1 MKDYTKYIIGF
12 LLIFIGLILGLNAFG
27 ITNINLFFSGWWT
40 LFIIIPSL
48 VGLINDKEKTS
59 SLIFL
64 IIGVWLFL
72 AERDLI
78 EYELLI
84 KLLLPVI
91 LISIGLLLVFK
102 DVLSINGKEIKKIK
116 ELEYIYKEFYSNRRS
131 LNYRIEIYAENEIC
145 KIQIYSEQEDT
156 ANDENPPECTE
167 KWERDNKDIVD
178 WLTKHNLFEGFDF
191 VDYRWTK
198 EFKFPYEYT
207 NLYDLKEK
215 LIKCLNED
223 VESIYS
229 GE

>member
-102 DVLSINGKEIKKIK
+102 DVLSINGKEIKKINANNK
-116 ELEYIYKEFYSNRRS
+116 ENNNYIAVFGSQDLKFEDEKVENLDLKS
-131 LNYRIEIYAENEIC
+131 LFGGIKLDLRDAKIE
-145 KIQIYSEQEDT
+145 
-156 ANDENPPECTE
+156 
-167 KWERDNKDIVD
+167 KDIVINTLSVFGGID
-178 WLTKHNLFEGFDF
+178 IYVPDDVKVKVSSTPFFGGVEVKRGKQSSKKGITIYLNSVCIFGG
-191 VDYRWTK
+191 VDVK
-198 EFKFPYEYT
+198 
-207 NLYDLKEK
+207 
-215 LIKCLNED
+215 
-223 VESIYS
+223 
-229 GE
+229 

>member
-12 LLIFIGLILGLNAFG
+12 LLIFIGLILGFNAFG

-102 DVLSINGKEIKKIK
+102 DVLSINGKEIKKINANNK
-116 ELEYIYKEFYSNRRS
+116 ESNNYIAVFGSQDLKFEDEKVENLDLKS
-131 LNYRIEIYAENEIC
+131 LFGGIKLDLRDAKIE
-145 KIQIYSEQEDT
+145 
-156 ANDENPPECTE
+156 
-167 KWERDNKDIVD
+167 KDIVINTLSVFGGID
-178 WLTKHNLFEGFDF
+178 IYVPDDVKVKVSSTPFFGGVEVKRKKQSSNKEITIYLNSVCIFGG
-191 VDYRWTK
+191 VDVK
-198 EFKFPYEYT
+198 
-207 NLYDLKEK
+207 
-215 LIKCLNED
+215 
-223 VESIYS
+223 
-229 GE
+229 

>member
-102 DVLSINGKEIKKIK
+102 DVLSINGKEIKKINANNK
-116 ELEYIYKEFYSNRRS
+116 ESNNYIAVFGS
-131 LNYRIEIYAENEIC
+131 
-145 KIQIYSEQEDT
+145 Q
-156 ANDENPPECTE
+156 
-167 KWERDNKDIVD
+167 
-178 WLTKHNLFEGFDF
+178 
-191 VDYRWTK
+191 
-198 EFKFPYEYT
+198 
-207 NLYDLKEK
+207 DLKFEDDKVENLDLKSLFGGIKLDLRDAKIEK
-215 LIKCLNED
+215 DTVINTLSVFGGIDIYVPDDVKVKVSSTPFFGGVEVKRKKQSSKKEITIYLNSVCIFGGVD
-223 VESIYS
+223 VK
-229 GE
+229 

>member
-102 DVLSINGKEIKKIK
+102 DVLSINGKEIKKINANNK
-116 ELEYIYKEFYSNRRS
+116 ESNNYIAVFGSQDLKFEDEKVENLDLKS
-131 LNYRIEIYAENEIC
+131 LFGGIKLDLRVAKIE
-145 KIQIYSEQEDT
+145 
-156 ANDENPPECTE
+156 
-167 KWERDNKDIVD
+167 KDIVINTLSVFGGID
-178 WLTKHNLFEGFDF
+178 IYVPDDVKVKVSSTPFFGGVEVKRGKQSSKKEITIYLNSVCIFGG
-191 VDYRWTK
+191 VDVK
-198 EFKFPYEYT
+198 
-207 NLYDLKEK
+207 
-215 LIKCLNED
+215 
-223 VESIYS
+223 
-229 GE
+229 

>member
-1 MKDYTKYIIGF
+1 MKNYTKYIIGF

-102 DVLSINGKEIKKIK
+102 DVLSINGKEIKKINANNK
-116 ELEYIYKEFYSNRRS
+116 ESNNYIAVFGSQDLKFEDEKVENLDLKS
-131 LNYRIEIYAENEIC
+131 LFGGIKLDLRDAKIE
-145 KIQIYSEQEDT
+145 
-156 ANDENPPECTE
+156 
-167 KWERDNKDIVD
+167 KDIVINTLSVFGGID
-178 WLTKHNLFEGFDF
+178 IYVPDDVKVKVSSTPFFGGVEVKRKKQSSNKEITIYLNSVCIFGG
-191 VDYRWTK
+191 VDVK
-198 EFKFPYEYT
+198 
-207 NLYDLKEK
+207 
-215 LIKCLNED
+215 
-223 VESIYS
+223 
-229 GE
+229 

>member
-1 MKDYTKYIIGF
+1 MKKVNTVIIGI
-12 LLIFIGLILGLNAFG
+12 LFIIVGVIVGFNSFG

-64 IIGVWLFL
+64 IVGVWLFL

-102 DVLSINGKEIKKIK
+102 DVLSINGKEIKKINANNK
-116 ELEYIYKEFYSNRRS
+116 ESNNYIAVFGSQDLKFEDEKVENLDLKS
-131 LNYRIEIYAENEIC
+131 LFGGIKLDLRDAKIE
-145 KIQIYSEQEDT
+145 
-156 ANDENPPECTE
+156 
-167 KWERDNKDIVD
+167 KDIVINTLSVFGGID
-178 WLTKHNLFEGFDF
+178 IYVPDDVKVKVSSTPFFGGVEVKRGKQSSKKEITIYLNSVCIFGG
-191 VDYRWTK
+191 VDVK
-198 EFKFPYEYT
+198 
-207 NLYDLKEK
+207 
-215 LIKCLNED
+215 
-223 VESIYS
+223 
-229 GE
+229 

>member
-72 AERDLI
+72 AERDL
-78 EYELLI
+78 
-84 KLLLPVI
+84 LPVI

-102 DVLSINGKEIKKIK
+102 DVLSINGKEIKKINANNK
-116 ELEYIYKEFYSNRRS
+116 ESNNYIAVFGSQDLKFEDEKVENLDLKS
-131 LNYRIEIYAENEIC
+131 LFGGIKLDLRDAKIE
-145 KIQIYSEQEDT
+145 
-156 ANDENPPECTE
+156 
-167 KWERDNKDIVD
+167 KDIVINTLSVFGGID
-178 WLTKHNLFEGFDF
+178 IYVPDGVKVKVSSTPFFGGVEVKRKKQSNNKEITIYLNSVCIFGG
-191 VDYRWTK
+191 VDVK
-198 EFKFPYEYT
+198 
-207 NLYDLKEK
+207 
-215 LIKCLNED
+215 
-223 VESIYS
+223 
-229 GE
+229 

>member
-102 DVLSINGKEIKKIK
+102 DVLSINGKEIKKINANNK
-116 ELEYIYKEFYSNRRS
+116 ENNNYIAVFGSQDLKFEDEKVENLDLKS
-131 LNYRIEIYAENEIC
+131 LLGGIKLDLRDAKIE
-145 KIQIYSEQEDT
+145 
-156 ANDENPPECTE
+156 
-167 KWERDNKDIVD
+167 KDIVINTLSVFGGID
-178 WLTKHNLFEGFDF
+178 IYVPDDVKVKVSSTPFFGGVEVKRGKQSSKKEITIYLNSVCIFGG
-191 VDYRWTK
+191 VDVK
-198 EFKFPYEYT
+198 
-207 NLYDLKEK
+207 
-215 LIKCLNED
+215 
-223 VESIYS
+223 
-229 GE
+229 

>member
-102 DVLSINGKEIKKIK
+102 DVLSINGKEIKKINANNK
-116 ELEYIYKEFYSNRRS
+116 ESNNYIAVFGSQDLKFEDEKVENLDLKS
-131 LNYRIEIYAENEIC
+131 LFGGIKLDLRDARIE
-145 KIQIYSEQEDT
+145 
-156 ANDENPPECTE
+156 
-167 KWERDNKDIVD
+167 KDIVINTLSVFGGID
-178 WLTKHNLFEGFDF
+178 IYVPDGVKVKVSSTPFFGGVEVKRGKQSSKKEITIYLNSVCIFGG
-191 VDYRWTK
+191 VDVK
-198 EFKFPYEYT
+198 
-207 NLYDLKEK
+207 
-215 LIKCLNED
+215 
-223 VESIYS
+223 
-229 GE
+229 

>member
-102 DVLSINGKEIKKIK
+102 DVLSINGKEIKKINANNK
-116 ELEYIYKEFYSNRRS
+116 ESNNYIAVFGSQDLKFEDEKVENLDLKS
-131 LNYRIEIYAENEIC
+131 LFGGLKLDLRDAKIE
-145 KIQIYSEQEDT
+145 
-156 ANDENPPECTE
+156 
-167 KWERDNKDIVD
+167 KDIVINTLSVFGGID
-178 WLTKHNLFEGFDF
+178 IYAPDDVKVKVSSTPFFGGVEVKRKKQSSKKEITIYLNSVCIFGG
-191 VDYRWTK
+191 VDVK
-198 EFKFPYEYT
+198 
-207 NLYDLKEK
+207 
-215 LIKCLNED
+215 
-223 VESIYS
+223 
-229 GE
+229 

>member
-102 DVLSINGKEIKKIK
+102 DVLSINGKEIKKINANNK
-116 ELEYIYKEFYSNRRS
+116 ESNNYIAVFGSQDLKFEDEKVENLDLKS
-131 LNYRIEIYAENEIC
+131 LFGGIKLDLRDAKIE
-145 KIQIYSEQEDT
+145 
-156 ANDENPPECTE
+156 
-167 KWERDNKDIVD
+167 KDIVINTLSVFGGID
-178 WLTKHNLFEGFDF
+178 IYVPDDVKVKVSSTPLFGGVEVKRGKQSSKKEITIYLNSVCIFGG
-191 VDYRWTK
+191 VDVK
-198 EFKFPYEYT
+198 
-207 NLYDLKEK
+207 
-215 LIKCLNED
+215 
-223 VESIYS
+223 
-229 GE
+229 

>member
-48 VGLINDKEKTS
+48 VGLINDKEKTL

-102 DVLSINGKEIKKIK
+102 DVLSINGKEIKKINANNK
-116 ELEYIYKEFYSNRRS
+116 ESNNYIAVFGSQDLKFEDEKVENLDLKS
-131 LNYRIEIYAENEIC
+131 LFGGIKLDLRDAKIE
-145 KIQIYSEQEDT
+145 
-156 ANDENPPECTE
+156 
-167 KWERDNKDIVD
+167 KDIVINTLSVFGGID
-178 WLTKHNLFEGFDF
+178 IYVPNDVKVKVSSTPFFGGVEVKRKKQSSNKEITIYLNSVCIFGG
-191 VDYRWTK
+191 VDVK
-198 EFKFPYEYT
+198 
-207 NLYDLKEK
+207 
-215 LIKCLNED
+215 
-223 VESIYS
+223 
-229 GE
+229 

>member
-102 DVLSINGKEIKKIK
+102 DVLSINGKEIKKINAINK
-116 ELEYIYKEFYSNRRS
+116 ESNNYIAVFGSQDLKFEDEKVENLDLKS
-131 LNYRIEIYAENEIC
+131 LFGGIKLDLRDAKIE
-145 KIQIYSEQEDT
+145 
-156 ANDENPPECTE
+156 
-167 KWERDNKDIVD
+167 KDIVINTLSVFGGID
-178 WLTKHNLFEGFDF
+178 IYVPDDVKVKVSSTPFFGGVEVKRGKQSSKKEITIYLNSVCIFGG
-191 VDYRWTK
+191 VDVK
-198 EFKFPYEYT
+198 
-207 NLYDLKEK
+207 
-215 LIKCLNED
+215 
-223 VESIYS
+223 
-229 GE
+229 

>member
-102 DVLSINGKEIKKIK
+102 DVLSINGKEIKKINANNK
-116 ELEYIYKEFYSNRRS
+116 ESNNYIAVFGSQDLKFEDEKVENLDLKS
-131 LNYRIEIYAENEIC
+131 LFVGIKLDLRDAKIE
-145 KIQIYSEQEDT
+145 
-156 ANDENPPECTE
+156 
-167 KWERDNKDIVD
+167 KDIVINTLSVFGGID
-178 WLTKHNLFEGFDF
+178 IYVPDDVKVKVSSTPFFGGVEVKRGKQSSKKEITIYLNSVCIFGG
-191 VDYRWTK
+191 VDVK
-198 EFKFPYEYT
+198 
-207 NLYDLKEK
+207 
-215 LIKCLNED
+215 
-223 VESIYS
+223 
-229 GE
+229 

>member
-102 DVLSINGKEIKKIK
+102 DVLSINGKEIKKINANNK
-116 ELEYIYKEFYSNRRS
+116 ESNNYIAVFGSQDLKFEDEKVENLDLKTLFGGIKLDLRDAK
-131 LNYRIEIYAENEIC
+131 IE
-145 KIQIYSEQEDT
+145 
-156 ANDENPPECTE
+156 
-167 KWERDNKDIVD
+167 KDIVINTLSVFGGID
-178 WLTKHNLFEGFDF
+178 IYVPDDVKVKVSSTPFFGGVEVKREKQSSKKEITIYLNSVCIFGG
-191 VDYRWTK
+191 VDVK
-198 EFKFPYEYT
+198 
-207 NLYDLKEK
+207 
-215 LIKCLNED
+215 
-223 VESIYS
+223 
-229 GE
+229 

>member
-12 LLIFIGLILGLNAFG
+12 LVIFIGLILGLNAFG

-48 VGLINDKEKTS
+48 VGLINDKDKTS

-78 EYELLI
+78 EYELLV

-102 DVLSINGKEIKKIK
+102 DVLSINGKEIKKINANNK
-116 ELEYIYKEFYSNRRS
+116 DNNDYIAVFGSQDLKFDNEK
-131 LNYRIEIYAENEIC
+131 IENMDLKSIFGGI
-145 KIQIYSEQEDT
+145 KLDL
-156 ANDENPPECTE
+156 
-167 KWERDNKDIVD
+167 RDAVIEKDIVINTLSVFGGID
-178 WLTKHNLFEGFDF
+178 IYVPENVKVKVSSTPFFGG
-191 VDYRWTK
+191 VDVKRRKGDSKNEVTVY
-198 EFKFPYEYT
+198 
-207 NLYDLKEK
+207 
-215 LIKCLNED
+215 LNSVCIFGGVD
-223 VESIYS
+223 VKW
-229 GE
+229 

>member
-102 DVLSINGKEIKKIK
+102 DVLSINGKEIKKINANNK
-116 ELEYIYKEFYSNRRS
+116 ESNNYIAVFGSQDLKFEDDKVENLDLKS
-131 LNYRIEIYAENEIC
+131 LFGGIKLDLRDAKIE
-145 KIQIYSEQEDT
+145 
-156 ANDENPPECTE
+156 
-167 KWERDNKDIVD
+167 KDIVINTLSVFGGID
-178 WLTKHNLFEGFDF
+178 IYVPDDVKVKVSSTPFFGGVEVKRKKQSSKKEITIYLNSVCIFGG
-191 VDYRWTK
+191 VDVK
-198 EFKFPYEYT
+198 
-207 NLYDLKEK
+207 
-215 LIKCLNED
+215 
-223 VESIYS
+223 
-229 GE
+229 

>member
-78 EYELLI
+78 EYELLV
-84 KLLLPVI
+84 KLLLPVV

-102 DVLSINGKEIKKIK
+102 DVLSINGKEIKKINANNK
-116 ELEYIYKEFYSNRRS
+116 ESNNYIAVFGSQDLKFEDEKVENLDLKS
-131 LNYRIEIYAENEIC
+131 LFGGIKLDLRDAKIE
-145 KIQIYSEQEDT
+145 
-156 ANDENPPECTE
+156 
-167 KWERDNKDIVD
+167 KDIVINTLSVFGGID
-178 WLTKHNLFEGFDF
+178 IYVPDDVKVKVSSTPFFGGVEVKRKKQSSNKEITIYLNSVCIFGG
-191 VDYRWTK
+191 VDVK
-198 EFKFPYEYT
+198 
-207 NLYDLKEK
+207 
-215 LIKCLNED
+215 
-223 VESIYS
+223 
-229 GE
+229 

>member
-102 DVLSINGKEIKKIK
+102 DVLSINGKEIKKINANNK
-116 ELEYIYKEFYSNRRS
+116 ENNNYIAVFGSQDLKFEDEKVENLDLKS
-131 LNYRIEIYAENEIC
+131 LFGGIKLDLRDVKIE
-145 KIQIYSEQEDT
+145 
-156 ANDENPPECTE
+156 
-167 KWERDNKDIVD
+167 KDIVINTLSVFGGID
-178 WLTKHNLFEGFDF
+178 IYVPDDVKVKVSSTPFFGGVEVKRKKQSSKKEITIYLNSVCIFGG
-191 VDYRWTK
+191 VDVK
-198 EFKFPYEYT
+198 
-207 NLYDLKEK
+207 
-215 LIKCLNED
+215 
-223 VESIYS
+223 
-229 GE
+229 

>member
-48 VGLINDKEKTS
+48 VGLINDKDKTS

-78 EYELLI
+78 EYELLV

-116 ELEYIYKEFYSNRRS
+116 ANNKDNNDYIAVFGSQDLKFDNEK
-131 LNYRIEIYAENEIC
+131 IENMDLKSIFGGI
-145 KIQIYSEQEDT
+145 KLDL
-156 ANDENPPECTE
+156 
-167 KWERDNKDIVD
+167 RDAIIEKDIVINTLSVFGGID
-178 WLTKHNLFEGFDF
+178 IYVPENVKVKVSSTPFFGG
-191 VDYRWTK
+191 VDVKRRK
-198 EFKFPYEYT
+198 EDSK
-207 NLYDLKEK
+207 KE
-215 LIKCLNED
+215 ITVYLNSVCIFGGVD
-223 VESIYS
+223 VKW
-229 GE
+229 

>member
-48 VGLINDKEKTS
+48 VGLINDKDKTS

-78 EYELLI
+78 EYELLV

-102 DVLSINGKEIKKIK
+102 DVLSINGKEIKKINANNK
-116 ELEYIYKEFYSNRRS
+116 DNNDYIAVFGSQDLKFDNEK
-131 LNYRIEIYAENEIC
+131 IENMDLKSIFGGI
-145 KIQIYSEQEDT
+145 KLDL
-156 ANDENPPECTE
+156 
-167 KWERDNKDIVD
+167 RDAIIEKDIVINTLSVFGGID
-178 WLTKHNLFEGFDF
+178 IYVPENVKVKVSSTPFFGG
-191 VDYRWTK
+191 VDVKRRKGDSKK
-198 EFKFPYEYT
+198 EITVY
-207 NLYDLKEK
+207 
-215 LIKCLNED
+215 LNSVCIFGGVD
-223 VESIYS
+223 VK
-229 GE
+229 

>member
-102 DVLSINGKEIKKIK
+102 DVLSINGKEIKKINANNK
-116 ELEYIYKEFYSNRRS
+116 ESNNYIAVFGSQDLKFEDEKLENLDLKS
-131 LNYRIEIYAENEIC
+131 LFGGIKLDLRDAKIE
-145 KIQIYSEQEDT
+145 
-156 ANDENPPECTE
+156 
-167 KWERDNKDIVD
+167 KDIVINTLSVFGGID
-178 WLTKHNLFEGFDF
+178 IYVPDDVKVKVSSTPFFGGVEVKRKKQSSNKEITIYLNSVCIFGG
-191 VDYRWTK
+191 VDVK
-198 EFKFPYEYT
+198 
-207 NLYDLKEK
+207 
-215 LIKCLNED
+215 
-223 VESIYS
+223 
-229 GE
+229 

>member
-102 DVLSINGKEIKKIK
+102 DVLSINGKEIKKINANNK
-116 ELEYIYKEFYSNRRS
+116 ESNNYIAVFGSQDLKFEDEKVENLDLKS
-131 LNYRIEIYAENEIC
+131 LFGGIKLDLRDAKIE
-145 KIQIYSEQEDT
+145 
-156 ANDENPPECTE
+156 
-167 KWERDNKDIVD
+167 KDIVINTLSVFGGID
-178 WLTKHNLFEGFDF
+178 IYVPDGVKVKVSSTPFFGGVEVKRKKQSNNKEITIYLNSVCIFGG
-191 VDYRWTK
+191 VDVK
-198 EFKFPYEYT
+198 
-207 NLYDLKEK
+207 
-215 LIKCLNED
+215 
-223 VESIYS
+223 
-229 GE
+229 

>member
-48 VGLINDKEKTS
+48 VGLINDKEKTL

-102 DVLSINGKEIKKIK
+102 DVLSINGKEIKKINANNK
-116 ELEYIYKEFYSNRRS
+116 ESNNYIAVFGSQDLKFEDEKVENLDLKS
-131 LNYRIEIYAENEIC
+131 LFGGIKLDLRDAKIE
-145 KIQIYSEQEDT
+145 
-156 ANDENPPECTE
+156 
-167 KWERDNKDIVD
+167 KDIVINTLSVFGGID
-178 WLTKHNLFEGFDF
+178 IYVPDDVKVKVSSTPFFGGVEVKRKKQSSNKEITIYLNSVCIFGG
-191 VDYRWTK
+191 VDVK
-198 EFKFPYEYT
+198 
-207 NLYDLKEK
+207 
-215 LIKCLNED
+215 
-223 VESIYS
+223 
-229 GE
+229 

>member
-102 DVLSINGKEIKKIK
+102 DVLSINGKEIKKINANNK
-116 ELEYIYKEFYSNRRS
+116 ESNNYIAVFGSQDLKFEDEKVENLDLKS
-131 LNYRIEIYAENEIC
+131 LFGGIKLDLRDARIE
-145 KIQIYSEQEDT
+145 
-156 ANDENPPECTE
+156 
-167 KWERDNKDIVD
+167 KDIVINTLSVFGGID
-178 WLTKHNLFEGFDF
+178 IYVPDDVKVKVSSTPFFGGVEVKRGKQSNNKEITIYLNSVCIFGG
-191 VDYRWTK
+191 VDVK
-198 EFKFPYEYT
+198 
-207 NLYDLKEK
+207 
-215 LIKCLNED
+215 
-223 VESIYS
+223 
-229 GE
+229 

>member
-102 DVLSINGKEIKKIK
+102 DVLSINGKEIKKINANNN
-116 ELEYIYKEFYSNRRS
+116 ESNNYIAVFGSQDLKFEDEKVENLDLKS
-131 LNYRIEIYAENEIC
+131 LFGGIKLDLRDAKIE
-145 KIQIYSEQEDT
+145 
-156 ANDENPPECTE
+156 
-167 KWERDNKDIVD
+167 KDIVINTLSVFGGID
-178 WLTKHNLFEGFDF
+178 IYVPDDVKVKVSSTPFFGGVEVKRKKQSSKKEITIYLNSVCIFGG
-191 VDYRWTK
+191 VDVK
-198 EFKFPYEYT
+198 
-207 NLYDLKEK
+207 
-215 LIKCLNED
+215 
-223 VESIYS
+223 
-229 GE
+229 

>member
-48 VGLINDKEKTS
+48 VGLIIDKEKTS

-102 DVLSINGKEIKKIK
+102 DVLSINGKEIKKINANNK
-116 ELEYIYKEFYSNRRS
+116 ESNNYIAVFGSQDLKFEDEKVENLDLKS
-131 LNYRIEIYAENEIC
+131 LFGGIKLDLRDAKIE
-145 KIQIYSEQEDT
+145 
-156 ANDENPPECTE
+156 
-167 KWERDNKDIVD
+167 KDIVINTLSVFGGID
-178 WLTKHNLFEGFDF
+178 IYVPDDVKVKVSSTPFFGGVEVKRGKQSSKKEITIYLNSVCIFGG
-191 VDYRWTK
+191 VDVK
-198 EFKFPYEYT
+198 
-207 NLYDLKEK
+207 
-215 LIKCLNED
+215 
-223 VESIYS
+223 
-229 GE
+229 

>member
-102 DVLSINGKEIKKIK
+102 DVLSINGKEIKKINANNK
-116 ELEYIYKEFYSNRRS
+116 ESNNYIAVFGSQDLKFEDEKVENLDLKS
-131 LNYRIEIYAENEIC
+131 LFGGIKLDLRDAKIE
-145 KIQIYSEQEDT
+145 
-156 ANDENPPECTE
+156 
-167 KWERDNKDIVD
+167 KDIVINTLSVFGGID
-178 WLTKHNLFEGFDF
+178 IYVPKNVKVKVKSSSIFGGVDEKTKKNDGKVTIYINATCVFGG
-191 VDYRWTK
+191 VD
-198 EFKFPYEYT
+198 
-207 NLYDLKEK
+207 
-215 LIKCLNED
+215 IK
-223 VESIYS
+223 
-229 GE
+229 

>member
-102 DVLSINGKEIKKIK
+102 DVLSINGKEIKKINANNK
-116 ELEYIYKEFYSNRRS
+116 ESNNYIAVFGSQDLKFEDEKVENLDLKS
-131 LNYRIEIYAENEIC
+131 LFGGIKLDLRDAKIE
-145 KIQIYSEQEDT
+145 
-156 ANDENPPECTE
+156 
-167 KWERDNKDIVD
+167 KDIVINTLSVFGGID
-178 WLTKHNLFEGFDF
+178 IYVPDDVKVKVSSTPFFGGVEVKRKKQSSKKGITIYLNSVCIFGG
-191 VDYRWTK
+191 VDVK
-198 EFKFPYEYT
+198 
-207 NLYDLKEK
+207 
-215 LIKCLNED
+215 
-223 VESIYS
+223 
-229 GE
+229 

>member
-102 DVLSINGKEIKKIK
+102 DVLSINGKEIKKINENNK
-116 ELEYIYKEFYSNRRS
+116 ESNNYIAVFGSQDLKFEDEKVENLDLKS
-131 LNYRIEIYAENEIC
+131 LFGGIKLDLRDAKIE
-145 KIQIYSEQEDT
+145 
-156 ANDENPPECTE
+156 
-167 KWERDNKDIVD
+167 KDIVINTLSVFGGID
-178 WLTKHNLFEGFDF
+178 IYVPDDVKVKVSSTPFFGGVEVKRGKQSSKKEITIYLNSVCIFGG
-191 VDYRWTK
+191 VDVK
-198 EFKFPYEYT
+198 
-207 NLYDLKEK
+207 
-215 LIKCLNED
+215 
-223 VESIYS
+223 
-229 GE
+229 

>member
-48 VGLINDKEKTS
+48 VGLINDKDKTS

-78 EYELLI
+78 EYELLV

-102 DVLSINGKEIKKIK
+102 DVLSINGKEIKKINANNK
-116 ELEYIYKEFYSNRRS
+116 DNNDYIAVFGSQDLKFDNEK
-131 LNYRIEIYAENEIC
+131 IENMDLKSIFGGI
-145 KIQIYSEQEDT
+145 KLDL
-156 ANDENPPECTE
+156 
-167 KWERDNKDIVD
+167 RDAVIEKDIVINTLSVFGGID
-178 WLTKHNLFEGFDF
+178 IYVPENVKVKVSSTPFFGG
-191 VDYRWTK
+191 VDVKRRKGDSKK
-198 EFKFPYEYT
+198 EVTVY
-207 NLYDLKEK
+207 
-215 LIKCLNED
+215 LNSVCIFGGVD
-223 VESIYS
+223 VK
-229 GE
+229 

>member
-102 DVLSINGKEIKKIK
+102 DVLSINGKEIKKINANNK
-116 ELEYIYKEFYSNRRS
+116 ENNNYIAVFGSQDLKFEDEKVENLDLKS
-131 LNYRIEIYAENEIC
+131 LLGGIKLDLRDAKIE
-145 KIQIYSEQEDT
+145 
-156 ANDENPPECTE
+156 
-167 KWERDNKDIVD
+167 KDIVINTLSVFGGID
-178 WLTKHNLFEGFDF
+178 IYVPDDVKVKVSSTPFFGGVEVKRKKQSSKKEITIYLNSVCIFGG
-191 VDYRWTK
+191 VDVK
-198 EFKFPYEYT
+198 
-207 NLYDLKEK
+207 
-215 LIKCLNED
+215 
-223 VESIYS
+223 
-229 GE
+229 